1 MTAHPEHLAPEL
13 EILNGTAG
21 KRISVAPMMDW
32 SDRHYRHF
40 ARLFNPSAW
49 LYSEMVTTGA
59 LIFGDRDR
67 HLRYHSTEHPIVLQL
82 GGSDPKALAT
92 CSQMAQDYGYDEV
105 NLNVGC
111 PSDRVQNNKI
121 GACLM
126 AEPQLVAEC
135 IAAMQHAVDI
145 PVTVK
150 HRIGIDDLDSYEE
163 MLHFVDTV
171 AATGCQHFIVHARIA
186 LLQGLSPKENRD
198 IPPLRYDDVYRL
210 KVERPHLTI
219 EINGGISTLEQVGAQ
234 LPHTDGVMIGRAAYH
249 NPYLLAQ
256 IGASYG
262 HALPDRF
269 AIMQQYR
276 PYLEEQLAAGIALSS
291 MTRHLLGLFQYQV
304 GARIW
309 RQMLSGGHAKT
320 LADVDHALET
330 LRELTAA
337 AETRKLVRYGSV
349 DEKTNA

>member
-1 MTAHPEHLAPEL
+1 
-13 EILNGTAG
+13 
-21 KRISVAPMMDW
+21 MMDW
-32 SDRHYRHF
+32 TDRHYRHF
-40 ARLFNPSAW
+40 ARMFHPNAW

-67 HLRYHSTEHPIVLQL
+67 HLSFNESEHPVVLQL
-82 GGSDPKALAT
+82 GGSDPQALAT
-92 CSQMAQDYGYDEV
+92 CSKMAQDYGYDEV

-135 IAAMQHAVDI
+135 IAKMQQAVTI

-163 MLHFVDTV
+163 MLNFVDTV
-171 AATGCQHFIVHARIA
+171 AETGCKHFIVHARIA
-186 LLQGLSPKENRD
+186 ILKGLSPKENRD

-210 KVERPHLTI
+210 KRERPQLTI
-219 EINGGISTLEQVGAQ
+219 EINGGLSTIEQIDQ
-234 LPHTDGVMIGRAAYH
+234 QFPHTDGVMIGRAAYH
-249 NPYLLAQ
+249 NPYLLAEL
-256 IGASYG
+256 GVREG
-262 HALPDRF
+262 LALPDRF
-269 AIMQQYR
+269 QIMEQYF
-276 PYLEEQLAAGIALSS
+276 PYLEQQLAHGVSLSS

-304 GARIW
+304 GARHW

-320 LADVDHALET
+320 LADVYHALDD
-330 LRELTAA
+330 LRELTRVA
-337 AETRKLVRYGSV
+337 AERQEARSTLF
-349 DEKTNA
+349 DEKTSA

>member
-1 MTAHPEHLAPEL
+1 MIEHTAPHAATAVTHPNA
-13 EILNGTAG
+13 
-21 KRISVAPMMDW
+21 RISVAPMMDW
-32 SDRHYRHF
+32 SDRHFRHF
-40 ARLFNPSAW
+40 ARLFNPSTW

-67 HLRYHSTEHPIVLQL
+67 HLKFNDSEHPIVLQL

-92 CSQMAQDYGYDEV
+92 CSQMAVDYGYDEV

-135 IAAMQHAVDI
+135 IAEMQNAVQI

-163 MLHFVDTV
+163 MLNFVDTV
-171 AATGCQHFIVHARIA
+171 AATGCKHFIVHARIA

-198 IPPLRYDDVYRL
+198 IPPLRYEDVYRL
-210 KVERPHLTI
+210 KLDRPNLTI
-219 EINGGISTLEQVGAQ
+219 EINGGIATLEQVEQQ

-256 IGASYG
+256 IGERYG
-262 HALPDRF
+262 HPLPDRF
-269 AIMQQYR
+269 VIMQQYR
-276 PYLEEQLAAGIALSS
+276 PYLEQQLAEGIALSS
-291 MTRHLLGLFQYQV
+291 MTRHLLGLFQHQT
-304 GARIW
+304 GARTW
-309 RQMLSGGHAKT
+309 RQMLSGGNAKT
-320 LADVDHALET
+320 LADIDHALEVLHT
-330 LRELTAA
+330 LTDA
-337 AETRKLVRYGSV
+337 AESRKLVRNNEAMLYAQS
-349 DEKTNA
+349 

>member
-1 MTAHPEHLAPEL
+1 LTKPATTQTAS
-13 EILNGTAG
+13 

-40 ARLFNPSAW
+40 ARMFHPNAW

-67 HLRYHSTEHPIVLQL
+67 HLSFNDSEHPVVLQL
-82 GGSDPKALAT
+82 GGSDPQALAT
-92 CSQMAQDYGYDEV
+92 CSKMAQDYGYDEV

-135 IAAMQHAVDI
+135 IAAMQQAVTI

-163 MLHFVDTV
+163 MLNFVDTV
-171 AATGCQHFIVHARIA
+171 AETGCKHFIVHARIA
-186 LLQGLSPKENRD
+186 ILKGLSPKENRD
-198 IPPLRYDDVYRL
+198 IPPLRYEDVYRL
-210 KVERPHLTI
+210 KLERPHLTI
-219 EINGGISTLEQVGAQ
+219 EINGGLSTMEQIDQ
-234 LPHTDGVMIGRAAYH
+234 QFPYTDGVMIGRAAYH
-249 NPYLLAQ
+249 NPYLLAEVAARE
-256 IGASYG
+256 GL
-262 HALPDRF
+262 ALPDRF
-269 AIMQQYR
+269 QIMAQYL
-276 PYLEEQLAAGIALSS
+276 PYLEQQVANGVSLSS

-304 GARIW
+304 GARHW
-309 RQMLSGGHAKT
+309 RQMLSGGNTKT
-320 LADVDHALET
+320 LADVYNALDD
-330 LRELTAA
+330 LRELTRTA
-337 AETRKLVRYGSV
+337 AERQDAQSKLF
-349 DEKTNA
+349 DEKTSA